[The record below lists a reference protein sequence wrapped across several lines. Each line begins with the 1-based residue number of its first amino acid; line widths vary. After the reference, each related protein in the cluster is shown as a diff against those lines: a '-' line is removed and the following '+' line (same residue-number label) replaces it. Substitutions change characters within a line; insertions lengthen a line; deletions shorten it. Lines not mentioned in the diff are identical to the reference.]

1 MEDKVI
7 MEDSQK
13 VALRYN
19 PEKPS
24 RVFHASW
31 YKDQMSGWSKASY
44 ILVTI
49 GIAFLLFIGLKDG
62 ITPLGLTSTI
72 AGIIGFT
79 CTVSITNGKPING
92 ILGFI
97 SALMLSYVAL
107 QTGNYSDIIMQCAYI
122 GLLDIPVLLS
132 RSWGN
137 FKAKTIK
144 GTNITLNIYIPK
156 SIRKRTFFHFT
167 FTMKSVLFTVL
178 MFVIFLALT
187 YILDA
192 VILHSPQAMLDAI
205 AATIGLTGAILTTM
219 RFKETYYFWLAQG
232 LMSVAL
238 WAQTA
243 MNGHAVWVLFFTY
256 MLYIANDFVAFF
268 DSQWFEKGK
277 KKQDVEVA
285 Q

>member
-1 MEDKVI
+1 MEHTA
-7 MEDSQK
+7 QK
-13 VALRYN
+13 ELSYN

-24 RVFHASW
+24 RVFHPSW
-31 YKDQMSGWSKASY
+31 YRDQMSGWSKSSY
-44 ILVTI
+44 ILLFT

-92 ILGFI
+92 ILGFV
-97 SALMLSYVAL
+97 SAVMLSYVAL
-107 QTGNYSDIIMQCAYI
+107 QTGNFSDIIMQCAYI
-122 GLLDIPVLLS
+122 VLLDIPVLLS
-132 RSWGN
+132 RQWGN
-137 FKAKTIK
+137 FKAKSLDGK
-144 GTNITLNIYIPK
+144 HWFYVALV
-156 SIRKRTFFHFT
+156 FL
-167 FTMKSVLFTVL
+167 LFL
-178 MFVIFLALT
+178 GLT
-187 YILDA
+187 YTLDT
-192 VILHSPQAMLDAI
+192 VILHSPQAILDAI
-205 AATIGLTGAILTTM
+205 AATIGLTGAVLTTM

-268 DSQWFEKGK
+268 DSQWFKKHSEK
-277 KKQDVEVA
+277 EVTEEQA
-285 Q
+285 